1 MAELSP
7 IVLLVAALYAAIY
20 LDSRHKRNSKL
31 PLPPGPPGL
40 PLLGNLLDLPFDFQ
54 WLKFAEW
61 SKQCSS
67 DVIHIS
73 VGGKSIIGLQSF
85 EACFDLLERRSSNY
99 SSRADT
105 PMLDLMGWGFQLA
118 GLKYGPWWRA
128 HRRAFHNLFNIES
141 VRRFLPQEKK
151 ATNMFLRRMLHA
163 PTRDL
168 RRELRF
174 MVASIVMDVTYGI
187 HAKPENDPYIEAAD
201 RSFHEAS
208 IAALPNSY
216 WVNVFPLLKH
226 VPVWMPGAGFK
237 RHAKECKKDT
247 EQMVNA
253 PFKET
258 IRLMTVDPSRTSFV
272 SLSLEKARAKGDTAQ
287 EEVIKNTAGITY
299 SGAMDTTVATLL
311 NFTLHMLEN
320 PEIQRRAQDELDNV
334 LDPGRLPDFD
344 DEEKLPYITAIIRE
358 TMRIHP
364 VAPMAVPHVYSGDV
378 DDVYHGY
385 TISRGSILIPNV
397 WAITHDEVMYP
408 DPYLFRPERFLT
420 PEGKLDPTVRDP
432 SSLVFGFGRR
442 ICPGRHLALA
452 SAWITVA
459 SVLCVYNIQQAKR
472 PDGSTIPAVREYKS
486 SILQSPEIFDCQFV
500 PRNAESLAII
510 EATSMQEV

>member
-1 MAELSP
+1 M
-7 IVLLVAALYAAIY
+7 
-20 LDSRHKRNSKL
+20 
-31 PLPPGPPGL
+31 
-40 PLLGNLLDLPFDFQ
+40 
-54 WLKFAEW
+54 
-61 SKQCSS
+61 
-67 DVIHIS
+67 
-73 VGGKSIIGLQSF
+73 
-85 EACFDLLERRSSNY
+85 
-99 SSRADT
+99 
-105 PMLDLMGWGFQLA
+105 
-118 GLKYGPWWRA
+118 
-128 HRRAFHNLFNIES
+128 
-141 VRRFLPQEKK
+141 
-151 ATNMFLRRMLHA
+151 
-163 PTRDL
+163 
-168 RRELRF
+168 ELRF

-226 VPVWMPGAGFK
+226 VPDWMPGAGFK
-237 RHAKECKKDT
+237 RHAKICKKDT
-247 EQMVNA
+247 EQMVDA
-253 PFKET
+253 PFKEA
-258 IRLMTVDPSRTSFV
+258 IRLMTADPARTSFV
-272 SLSLEKARAKGDTAQ
+272 SLSLEKARAKGDAAQ

-320 PEIQRRAQDELDNV
+320 PEIQRRAQEELDSV
-334 LDPGRLPDFD
+334 LEPGRLPDFD
-344 DEEKLPYITAIIRE
+344 DEEKLPYVTAIIRE

-378 DDVYHGY
+378 DDVYHEY
-385 TISRGSILIPNV
+385 TIPRGSILIPNV
-397 WAITHDEVMYP
+397 WAITHDEVTYP

-432 SSLVFGFGRR
+432 SSLVSGFGRR

-459 SVLCVYNIQQAKR
+459 SVLRVYNIQQAKR

-486 SILQSPEIFDCQFV
+486 SILQSPEVFDCQFV
-500 PRNAESLAII
+500 PRNAESLVII

>member
-1 MAELSP
+1 MSATSS
-7 IVLLVAALYAAIY
+7 VVFLLAAFYAAVY
-20 LDSRHKRNSKL
+20 LHSRRKRNAKL

-40 PLLGNLLDLPFDFQ
+40 PFVGNLLDLPFDFQ
-54 WLKFAEW
+54 WRKLAEW
-61 SKQCSS
+61 SKQYG
-67 DVIHIS
+67 
-73 VGGKSIIGLQSF
+73 VGGNSMIGLQSF
-85 EACFDLLERRSSNY
+85 EACFDLLERRSSSY

-151 ATNMFLRRMLHA
+151 ATNIFLRRMLHA
-163 PTRDL
+163 STRDL

-226 VPVWMPGAGFK
+226 VPDWMPGAGFK
-237 RHAKECKKDT
+237 RHAKICKKDT
-247 EQMVNA
+247 EQMVDA

-258 IRLMTVDPSRTSFV
+258 IRLMTADPARTSFV
-272 SLSLEKARAKGDTAQ
+272 SLSLKKARAKGDAAQ

-299 SGAMDTTVATLL
+299 SGAMDT
-311 NFTLHMLEN
+311 
-320 PEIQRRAQDELDNV
+320 IQRRAQEELDSV
-334 LDPGRLPDFD
+334 LEPGRLPDFE
-344 DEEKLPYITAIIRE
+344 DEGRLPYITAIIRE
-358 TMRIHP
+358 AMRIHP
-364 VAPMAVPHVYSGDV
+364 VTPMAVPHVYSGDV

-385 TISRGSILIPNV
+385 TIPRGSILIPNV
-397 WAITHDEVMYP
+397 WAITHDEVTYP

-432 SSLVFGFGRR
+432 SSLVFGSCAYTTFSKLNVRM
-442 ICPGRHLALA
+442 
-452 SAWITVA
+452 
-459 SVLCVYNIQQAKR
+459 
-472 PDGSTIPAVREYKS
+472 AVRS
-486 SILQSPEIFDCQFV
+486 PPSPEIFDCQFV

-510 EATSMQEV
+510 EATSMQEVQMVTAGSNTTIGK